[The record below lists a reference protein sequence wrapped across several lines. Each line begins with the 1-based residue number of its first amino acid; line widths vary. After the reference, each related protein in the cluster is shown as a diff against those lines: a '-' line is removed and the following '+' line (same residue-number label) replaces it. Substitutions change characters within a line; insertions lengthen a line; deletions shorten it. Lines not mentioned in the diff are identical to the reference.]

1 MSPAYMS
8 DAGVK
13 EQART
18 LAPVANL
25 MAQVQV

>member
-1 MSPAYMS
+1 MSRA
-8 DAGVK
+8 AVK

-25 MAQVQV
+25 MDQVQV